1 MAYAIAIPNNKLF
14 FSPFMPARSNFF
26 SNIHSPEYTTT
37 RDYISSINIP
47 EGYPE
52 INPIALVKANRLC
65 DDIELQSNVSPTRTT
80 ASIEGGVAIVYSKNS
95 GIFKKKHKEVFI
107 EVYNDNDVIISFT
120 ENYKLKR
127 ISEVTTDNESIVS
140 DYIKEIL

>member
-1 MAYAIAIPNNKLF
+1 MAYAMAIPNNRI
-14 FSPFMPARSNFF
+14 FSSPSMTVRVNNL
-26 SNIHSPEYTTT
+26 SNIRSHEYATT
-37 RDYISSINIP
+37 RDYTSSIVVP

-52 INPIALVKANRLC
+52 ITSVALVKANRLC
-65 DDIELQSNVSPTRTT
+65 DNIELQSNVRPTRTA
-80 ASIEGGVAIVYSKNS
+80 ASVEGGVAIVYSKNS

-127 ISEVTTDNESIVS
+127 MQEVTADNDSIVS